1 MRTRIMFPAAIPH
14 LIGAL
19 RITLLLAINLVILG
33 EFSAAAGGIGEIIV
47 HGYRFLR
54 PDLLFFGVIVGIAV
68 AVGLDLVIRV
78 ASIRL
83 RRWV

>member
-1 MRTRIMFPAAIPH
+1 M
-14 LIGAL
+14 
-19 RITLLLAINLVILG
+19 RITLLLTINLVILG

-54 PDLLFFGVIVGIAV
+54 PDLLFFGVIVGIIV
-68 AVGLDLVIRV
+68 SVVLDVLVRIV
-78 ASIRL
+78 SIRL